1 MARPQKTLRP
11 TRPNA
16 GTAAWYR
23 RKLEAEVQAM
33 HKSLLWWI
41 EAQYKA
47 GGFAMDAGETDS
59 ERLQRE
65 MERLRAHWQQHF
77 DSLGERLAKMFAQ
90 KVMGYAD
97 YNAKTAFQAIGMT
110 VSMTMTDAMQ
120 QAYQGV
126 IGEQVGLI
134 RSIAGQH
141 LDNVQRLVMESVSR
155 GRDLHF
161 LSKELRSRYGITKRR
176 AALIAR
182 DQNNKATATLQS
194 ARQLEMGITHGI
206 WRHSHAGKEPRPSHV
221 KADGEKFN
229 LRKGMFLDGKW
240 TLPGH
245 EINCRCWYSPI
256 LPDYLQDA
264 KRPA

>member
-1 MARPQKTLRP
+1 MARQPKTLRP
-11 TRPNA
+11 THPNA
-16 GTAAWYR
+16 GAAAWYR

-41 EAQYKA
+41 EAQYKS
-47 GGFAMDAGETDS
+47 GGFAMDAGETNA

-65 MERLRAHWQQHF
+65 LERLRAHWQQHF
-77 DSLGERLAKMFAQ
+77 DSLGERLAKMFAR
-90 KVMGYAD
+90 KVMGYTD
-97 YNAKTAFQAIGMT
+97 YNAKTALQALGLT
-110 VSMTMTDAMQ
+110 VGMTMTDAMR

-155 GRDLHF
+155 GRDLHY
-161 LSKELRSRYGITKRR
+161 LSKELRARYGITKRR

-182 DQNNKATATLQS
+182 DQNNKATATLQA

-221 KADGEKFN
+221 KVDGEKFD
-229 LRKGMFLDGKW
+229 LRKGLFLDGEW
-240 TLPGH
+240 TLPGQQ
-245 EINCRCWYSPI
+245 INCRCWYSPV
-256 LPDYLQDA
+256 LPAYMQTN
-264 KRPA
+264 

>member
-1 MARPQKTLRP
+1 
-11 TRPNA
+11 
-16 GTAAWYR
+16 
-23 RKLEAEVQAM
+23 M

-47 GGFAMDAGETDS
+47 GGFAMDAGETDA

-65 MERLRAHWQQHF
+65 MERLREQWTQHF
-77 DSLGERLAKMFAQ
+77 ESLGERLAKMFAK

-97 YNAKTAFQAIGMT
+97 YNAKTAFQAVGVT
-110 VSMTMTDAMQ
+110 VSMNLTDAMR

-134 RSIAGQH
+134 RSIAEQH
-141 LDNVQRLVMESVSR
+141 LGNVQRLVMESVQR
-155 GRDLHF
+155 RRDLHY
-161 LSKELRSRYGITKRR
+161 LSVELRKRYGITKRR

-221 KADGEKFN
+221 QADGERFD

-245 EINCRCWYSPI
+245 EINCRCFYSPV
-256 LPDYLQDA
+256 LPAYMQTN
-264 KRPA
+264 

>member
-47 GGFAMDAGETDS
+47 GGFAMDAGETDA

-65 MERLRAHWQQHF
+65 MERLREQWTQHF
-77 DSLGERLAKMFAQ
+77 ESLGERLAKMFAK

-134 RSIAGQH
+134 RSIAEQH
-141 LDNVQRLVMESVSR
+141 LGNVERLVMESVHCRVGSSEMCLFEALAGFCVHCR
-155 GRDLHF
+155 VG
-161 LSKELRSRYGITKRR
+161 SSEITQQIL
-176 AALIAR
+176 AA
-182 DQNNKATATLQS
+182 
-194 ARQLEMGITHGI
+194 ARQVHCRVGSSEIPLTWPHRVLIVHCRVGSSEMAAPCPDLPALG
-206 WRHSHAGKEPRPSHV
+206 SLPSRQ
-221 KADGEKFN
+221 
-229 LRKGMFLDGKW
+229 LRNG
-240 TLPGH
+240 
-245 EINCRCWYSPI
+245 
-256 LPDYLQDA
+256 
-264 KRPA
+264 